1 MTKNTKLGTLS
12 SSNYSVI
19 KSNQFCTTPI
29 FYVTA
34 TDTVSKQTKTSR
46 CKEKTLKNKGF
57 RKDFNPFLLNFKSLD
72 NDTFPKKFKDF
83 SVVEIPQQVKR
94 SIERLPK
101 GILFKIDKN
110 KKVAVEKCLVVVS
123 NLTSTLFREEDNN
136 QDFWKSLNSEILHEQ
151 TKKGNDNTFIYPRVL
166 DALMYSTP
174 KQKPI
179 IEVLKNSSGN
189 DTYEVGNSSKK
200 YRLTETYRSKYSI
213 GYKLTCSDL
222 LEKRTKYFKEEYS
235 KNQNN
240 PLFKNSVEV
249 MNKVILPSEEH
260 LISVAKELI
269 AYNYVTKKGKIL
281 TLLNKKSRD
290 YYKDSSKRSF
300 VEENIKRF
308 NDLTSEGFIFP
319 KVGDEKSGGRLTDSF
334 VLMSSWAR
342 KEILIDGEPIE
353 ELDYKALHPNIAVS
367 LYGGKVKYLTHQ
379 QVAKELNI
387 DLGIVKRN
395 HLSFFNMEIPHM
407 KSNPLYEYYRKA
419 EPEMLNNL
427 LEDKEVNGYK
437 SASRRMFK
445 KEVEIMTEC
454 VEILNNLGIYV
465 LYVYDALYCKKSV
478 AKTVAEVM
486 NKIILKHGVYT
497 TTG

>member
-1 MTKNTKLGTLS
+1 MIRNNKLGTLS
-12 SSNYSVI
+12 SSSF
-19 KSNQFCTTPI
+19 KSFQFSTPTNPLI
-29 FYVTA
+29 YVTA
-34 TDTVSKQTKTSR
+34 TDTSSKQAKSSKN
-46 CKEKTLKNKGF
+46 KEEALKNKAF
-57 RKDFNPFLLNFKSLD
+57 RKELNPFLLNFKSLN
-72 NDTFPKKFKDF
+72 NDTFPKKLQDF
-83 SVVEIPQQVKR
+83 SVIEIPRQVRR

-123 NLTSTLFREEDNN
+123 NLTSTLFREED
-136 QDFWKSLNSEILHEQ
+136 DERGYWKSLNSEILQEQ
-151 TKKGNDNTFIYPRVL
+151 VKKGRDNTYSYTNVL
-166 DALMYSTP
+166 NALMYKTSKREP
-174 KQKPI
+174 V
-179 IEVLKNSSGN
+179 IEVYKNSDGKESYQEGK
-189 DTYEVGNSSKK
+189 YSKK
-200 YRLTETYRSKYSI
+200 YRLTETFRTKQSI
-213 GYKLTCSDL
+213 INYELTCSDL
-222 LEKRTKYFKEEYS
+222 IEKRTRYFKEEYS
-235 KNQNN
+235 KNQDN

-249 MNKVILPSEEH
+249 MDRVTLPSEEY

-269 AYNYVTKKGKIL
+269 ADNYTTKKGKIL

-308 NDLTSEGFIFP
+308 NDLTADGFIFP
-319 KVGDEKSGGRLTDSF
+319 KIGDEKSGGRLTDSF

-419 EPEMLNNL
+419 EPEMLVNL
-427 LEDKEVNGYK
+427 LEDKRANGYK
-437 SASRRMFK
+437 SASRRMFR

-454 VEILNNLGIYV
+454 VEILNDLGIYV